1 MYVNF
6 KAFLRQL
13 QVGGSITERLVCSFT
28 SLNSAALLHIKI
40 WPNTVLF
47 NWRPAVQRYFPQ
59 QWVVVRYLLGTY
71 LKRWI
76 FLWKEQ
82 KLFWT
87 DDDFISVLSRF
98 SLLKEVSEV
107 TKRCKTGRERR
118 NLRFRQKIGSVRLH
132 EFSFCR
138 KYNDE
143 KSKKIK
149 MALVLG
155 LWWSF
160 QQVNTCFYGSCLCLD
175 LNCGLLVSEVTTYPT
190 QRYVCHNIVLG
201 IPFWFFAFT
210 YKTL

>member
-13 QVGGSITERLVCSFT
+13 QVGGSITERLVSSFT
-28 SLNSAALLHIKI
+28 SLNSAALLHITI
-40 WPNTVLF
+40 WPNTVLL
-47 NWRPAVQRYFPQ
+47 NCTEILPPTVSVLWLLVPI
-59 QWVVVRYLLGTY
+59 RYLFETLNFFVKGTKVILNWWWFY
-71 LKRWI
+71 
-76 FLWKEQ
+76 FS
-82 KLFWT
+82 
-87 DDDFISVLSRF
+87 FISVQSFEGSFWGHKKMWNWTRKKKF
-98 SLLKEVSEV
+98 EIS
-107 TKRCKTGRERR
+107 TKNR
-118 NLRFRQKIGSVRLH
+118 IGSFARILVLPQIWWR
-132 EFSFCR
+132 
-138 KYNDE
+138 
-143 KSKKIK
+143 KIK

-201 IPFWFFAFT
+201 IPFWLFAFT